1 MHAFSI
7 RKMRNTCEYTYV
19 VHEEDLVI
27 AGLSVLGVDGHD
39 ELMAS
44 LDGNLKVVDCVR
56 TQSITIWQVLT
67 SVLFFIIPV
76 RISGPFC
83 DDLR

>member
-1 MHAFSI
+1 
-7 RKMRNTCEYTYV
+7 MRSKGDFYTHV
-19 VHEEDLVI
+19 VHVEDLVV
-27 AGLSVLGVDGHD
+27 ARLRVLVIGGND
-39 ELMAS
+39 ELVAS
-44 LDGNLKVVDCVR
+44 LDGNLKVMDCVR